1 MAVVTKLPIFM
12 LCDRP
17 SYLFCMGGR
26 SQVGVPGSRSRGGRS
41 EVGGGRSEVG
51 GPRCGRCD
59 KAADFY
65 AL

>member
-12 LCDRP
+12 LCDR
-17 SYLFCMGGR
+17 SFCMGGR
-26 SQVGVPGSRSRGGRS
+26 SQVGGPRWEVPC
-41 EVGGGRSEVG
+41 GRSEVG